1 MTNQPSKRA
10 GMNLITQ
17 MVTRWLV
24 GPIVLYGIHIIF
36 TGHFSP
42 GGGFDS
48 GVVIACAFV
57 LVTLAF
63 GAKFARERMEKIMA
77 AKLASLGALMFL
89 AIALLG
95 YARGGFFHNFI
106 QPENPALPLRIFP
119 GGTIALFNAAISLM
133 VGASIFMFFI
143 ILTVIRVVTDKDG
156 KTTMIQRKHMEGD

>member
-1 MTNQPSKRA
+1 MTNKPEKRA

-17 MVTRWLV
+17 TVTRWLI

-57 LVTLAF
+57 LITLAF

-77 AKLASLGALMFL
+77 AKIASLGALMFL

-95 YARGGFFHNFI
+95 YTKGGFFRNFI
-106 QPENPALPLRIFP
+106 PSANPALPLRIFS
-119 GGTIALFNAAISLM
+119 GGTVILSNIAICLI
-133 VGASIFMFFI
+133 VGASLFMFFI
-143 ILTVIRVVTDKDG
+143 ILSVIRVVTDKDG
-156 KTTMIQRKHMEGD
+156 KTKMIQRKQMEEE